1 MIGFLTRKKR
11 AVPGTSA
18 HDILPMGSFLNYD
31 LLSTTLPSIST
42 KLTSPTQ
49 IYAIKKSEGFFHTEK
64 PVTSTLISDVMYDFN
79 NMEKKAEPTEMNS
92 AVLENYSHIPQT
104 VTRTISYTE
113 ERAFSFDFGTSISV
127 GISVEVGVGIPIP
140 VISSEINIDVAVTVT
155 ATTGFEIGEC

>member
-1 MIGFLTRKKR
+1 MQKICLNQCLPSILIGFLTRKKR
-11 AVPGTSA
+11 AVPETSA
-18 HDILPMGSFLNYD
+18 HDILPMGSYLNYD

-104 VTRTISYTE
+104 VTRT
-113 ERAFSFDFGTSISV
+113 RFGKCRLHFY
-127 GISVEVGVGIPIP
+127 
-140 VISSEINIDVAVTVT
+140 VAYNVCLQNYQ
-155 ATTGFEIGEC
+155 TTL